1 MTITFTES
9 NQQDVWENRYQNRK
23 TAWDRGQ
30 SSPALGH
37 WLPSMC
43 PPPARI
49 LVPACGCGHEVVT
62 LCEQGYAVTAIDFA
76 QSAIETLNTKLHQKE
91 LRADVIQADL
101 LTWESTQAF
110 DIIYEQTALCALEP
124 ALWHNYADRLY
135 RWLTAEGL
143 LLGLF
148 MQTDREGG
156 PPWHCAIESL
166 KEVFPA
172 TRWHWPPQQDQ
183 RVMHPSGFN
192 ELALVLKRRNS
203 AR

>member
-9 NQQDVWENRYQNRK
+9 NQQDVWENRYQRRK

-30 SSPALGH
+30 SSPALDH
-37 WLPSMC
+37 WLPSMR

-62 LCEQGYAVTAIDFA
+62 LCEHGYAVTAIDFA
-76 QSAIETLNTKLHQKE
+76 PSAIETLNTKLHQKG

-124 ALWHNYADRLY
+124 A
-135 RWLTAEGL
+135 
-143 LLGLF
+143 

>member
-1 MTITFTES
+1 MTITFTEP
-9 NQQDVWENRYQNRK
+9 NQQDVWENRYQGRK
-23 TAWDRGQ
+23 TGWDRGQ
-30 SSPALGH
+30 SSPAIGH
-37 WLPSMC
+37 WFPSIS

-62 LCEQGYAVTAIDFA
+62 LCEQGYVVTAIDFA
-76 QSAIETLNTKLHQKE
+76 PSAIETLNTKLHQKG

-101 LTWESTQAF
+101 LAWEPTQAF
-110 DIIYEQTALCALEP
+110 DIVYEQTALCALEP

-135 RWLTAEGL
+135 QWLTAEGI

-172 TRWHWPPQQDQ
+172 TRWHWPSQQDQ
-183 RVMHPSGFN
+183 RITHPSGFN
-192 ELALVLKRRNS
+192 ELAFVLKRRRS